1 MSGLSAPN
9 YQFAIGSTA
18 NFTITRAPL
27 TVSATSDTKVY
38 DGTTDSSAVPIVSGL
53 KGSDSVTGLSQ
64 AFQSKD
70 VLGPNGSTL
79 VVTGYTVND
88 GASGNNY
95 AVSLNTATGTITPK
109 PVTGWFTAADKP
121 YDGTTSAT
129 IVDRGLIGLIPGDVV
144 NLGGGNATFA
154 SADPG
159 TWTVTLN
166 GAALSGTD
174 RDNYSLVLPVTTTA
188 TIYRINV
195 TITGAVAQD
204 KVYDGT
210 TAATVDFS
218 GATLVGVVSGH
229 DVTID
234 ASTYSASFDT
244 KDVGSD
250 KPVTVSGVKLAG
262 ANAGMYTLTQPSGLT
277 ADITP
282 APLTVAF
289 VAEDKVYDGTTE
301 AVIHSPSITA
311 GIVDAE
317 EVTVEVAAGAKGT
330 FASKNVGTW
339 TVTAEPSDFV
349 LGGADAGNY
358 EISTVTATQADIT
371 PAPLTVAFV
380 AEDKVYDGTTEA
392 VIHSPSITAGIV
404 DAEEV
409 TVEVAAGA
417 KGTFASKNVGT
428 WTVTAEP
435 SDFVLGGADAG
446 NYEISTVT
454 ATTARILY
462 GMSDSFF
469 LPPINTPGHG
479 IPVSVFKAGSTIPVK
494 FQVFDAFGTPIDFA
508 VATISFWKYSAVVPS
523 GEEEMTVASQA
534 NTGIL
539 FRYDPI
545 SQQYIFNL
553 STKGFPKGNYFIRV
567 TLDSG
572 QQPQVNI
579 GLK

>member
-1 MSGLSAPN
+1 VSGLSAPN

-358 EISTVTATQADIT
+358 EISTVTAT
-371 PAPLTVAFV
+371 
-380 AEDKVYDGTTEA
+380 
-392 VIHSPSITAGIV
+392 
-404 DAEEV
+404 
-409 TVEVAAGA
+409 
-417 KGTFASKNVGT
+417 
-428 WTVTAEP
+428 
-435 SDFVLGGADAG
+435 
-446 NYEISTVT
+446 
-454 ATTARILY
+454 TARILY